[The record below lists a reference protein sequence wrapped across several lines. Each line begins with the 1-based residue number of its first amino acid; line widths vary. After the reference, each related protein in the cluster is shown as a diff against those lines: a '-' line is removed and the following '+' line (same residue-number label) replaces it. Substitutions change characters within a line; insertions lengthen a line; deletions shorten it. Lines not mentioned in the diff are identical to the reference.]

1 MARPTLISL
10 AKELGVSRQ
19 TVSNVINAP
28 HLVKPTTRERVRE
41 HIERSGYRP
50 SAAARALRTNR
61 TKIVGMRMSPVL
73 DGINGSV
80 MDRYLHAA
88 TEALE
93 ERGYHPVL
101 VTASGEQEEL
111 AALTGLFETGLI
123 DAAMLAYT
131 TPLDSRPAE
140 LRRIGMPFVA
150 FGRPWGELDAPHP
163 WVDID
168 NTTGVEE
175 GTRLLRERG
184 HTRIGFIGSSDFS
197 MIDRDRRLGWL
208 RGMEGVDENLEELDT
223 CVPEGIEHGFRAMRV
238 LRDRGVTAAACG
250 TDSLALGALSVLYE
264 SPVEGFAPAESIVGF
279 DDSPVAAALG
289 FSSVVQPVEQ
299 VAPLLVSQ
307 LISELEDDVQPC
319 ERRVVLPSVL
329 RARLGPGLPV
339 RLRS

>member
-28 HLVKPTTRERVRE
+28 HLVKTSTRERVRE

-111 AALTGLFETGLI
+111 AALTGLYETGLV

-131 TPLDSRPAE
+131 SPLDSRPAE

-168 NTTGVEE
+168 NAIGVEE

-197 MIDRDRRLGWL
+197 MIDRDRREGWL
-208 RGMEGVDENLEELDT
+208 RGMKGVDENLAELD
-223 CVPEGIEHGFRAMRV
+223 M
-238 LRDRGVTAAACG
+238 
-250 TDSLALGALSVLYE
+250 
-264 SPVEGFAPAESIVGF
+264 
-279 DDSPVAAALG
+279 
-289 FSSVVQPVEQ
+289 
-299 VAPLLVSQ
+299 
-307 LISELEDDVQPC
+307 
-319 ERRVVLPSVL
+319 
-329 RARLGPGLPV
+329 
-339 RLRS
+339 

>member
-28 HLVKPTTRERVRE
+28 HLVKPSTRERVQE

-61 TKIVGMRMSPVL
+61 TRIVGMRMSPVL

-80 MDRYLHAA
+80 MDRYIHAV

-111 AALTGLFETGLI
+111 AALIGLYETGLI

-131 TPLDSRPAE
+131 SPLDTRPAE
-140 LRRIGMPFVA
+140 LRRIGMPFVS
-150 FGRPWGELDAPHP
+150 FGRPWGDEDAPHP

-168 NTTGVEE
+168 NATGVED

-184 HTRIGFIGSSDFS
+184 HTKIGFIGPSDFS
-197 MIDRDRRLGWL
+197 MIDRHRHEGWL
-208 RGMEGVDENLEELDT
+208 RGMAGLDEDLAELDI
-223 CVPEGIEHGFRAMRV
+223 CVAEGIQNGFRAMRV
-238 LRDRGVTAAACG
+238 LRERGITAAVCG

-279 DDSPVAAALG
+279 DDSPVASALG
-289 FSSVVQPVEQ
+289 FSSVAQPVEQ
-299 VAPLLVSQ
+299 VASLLVTQ
-307 LISELEDDVQPC
+307 LISELEDDVEQC
-319 ERRVVLPSVL
+319 ERRVLLPSVL
-329 RARLGPGLPV
+329 RVRLGRGLPV
-339 RLRS
+339 RLG

>member
-28 HLVKPTTRERVRE
+28 HLVKTSTRERVRE

-80 MDRYLHAA
+80 MDRYLHAV

-111 AALTGLFETGLI
+111 EALIGLYETGLI

-131 TPLDSRPAE
+131 SPLDSRPAE

-150 FGRPWGELDAPHP
+150 FGRPWGDLDAPHP

-168 NTTGVEE
+168 NATGVEE

-184 HTRIGFIGSSDFS
+184 HTRIGFIGPSVFS
-197 MIDRDRRLGWL
+197 MIDSHRREGWL
-208 RGMEGVDENLEELDT
+208 RGMQGVDENLEELDV
-223 CVPEGIEHGFRAMRV
+223 CVPEGIEHGFRGMRI
-238 LRDRGVTAAACG
+238 LRDRGATAASCG

-264 SPVEGFAPAESIVGF
+264 SPVAGFEPAESIMGF

-289 FSSVVQPVEQ
+289 FSSVVQPIEQ
-299 VAPLLVSQ
+299 VASLLVAQ
-307 LISELEDDVQPC
+307 LISELEDDVEMC
-319 ERRVVLPSVL
+319 ERHVVLPSVL
-329 RARLGPGLPV
+329 RARLGRGLPV
-339 RLRS
+339 RLR

>member
-28 HLVKPTTRERVRE
+28 HLVKTSTRERVRE

-61 TKIVGMRMSPVL
+61 TKIVAMRILSDL
-73 DGINGSV
+73 GSLNGSV

-93 ERGYHPVL
+93 ERGYRPVL
-101 VTASGEQEEL
+101 FTAKSEDEEL
-111 AALTGLFETGLI
+111 AALTALFESGVV
-123 DAAMLAYT
+123 DAAMLSAT
-131 TPLDSRPAE
+131 TPTDQRPAG
-140 LRRIGMPFVA
+140 LRRLRMPFVA

-168 NTTGVEE
+168 NAVGMEQ

-184 HTRIGFIGSSDFS
+184 HTRIGYIGPSNGA
-197 MIDRDRRLGWL
+197 MIDRKRHEGWL
-208 RGMEGVDENLEELDT
+208 NGMEGVDVDLSSLDMV
-223 CVPEGIEHGFRAMRV
+223 VPEVTQYGYQAMHV
-238 LRDRGVTAAACG
+238 LRERGVTAAVCG

-264 SPVEGFAPAESIVGF
+264 SPVAGFLPAQSIIGY
-279 DDSPVAAALG
+279 DDSPVAEALG
-289 FSSVVQPVEQ
+289 ISSVFQPVEQ
-299 VAPLLVSQ
+299 VAPLIVSQ
-307 LISELEDDVQPC
+307 MIGELDETDELC
-319 ERRVVLPSVL
+319 ERHVLIPSQLHVREGRTL
-329 RARLGPGLPV
+329 PGRLG
-339 RLRS
+339 

>member
-28 HLVKPTTRERVRE
+28 HLVKESTRERVRE

-61 TKIVGMRMSPVL
+61 SRVVGMRLSPVL

-111 AALTGLFETGLI
+111 AALIALFETGLI

-131 TPLDSRPAE
+131 TPMDSRPAE
-140 LRRIGMPFVA
+140 LRRIGMPFVS

-168 NTTGVEE
+168 NATGVEE
-175 GTRLLRERG
+175 ATRLLRSRG

-197 MIDRDRRLGWL
+197 MIDRHRRDGWL
-208 RGMEGVDENLEELDT
+208 RGMEGLDEDLEALDI
-223 CVPEGIEHGFRAMRV
+223 CVPEGIHYGFEGMRT
-238 LRDRGVTAAACG
+238 LRERGATAAACG

-264 SPVEGFAPAESIVGF
+264 SPVKGFPPAESVVGF

-289 FSSVVQPVEQ
+289 FSSVIQPVEQ
-299 VAPLLVSQ
+299 VAPLLVNQ
-307 LISELEDDVQPC
+307 LLVELDDGGDSC
-319 ERRVVLPSVL
+319 ERQVILPSMLHL
-329 RARLGPGLPV
+329 RQGRQLPV
-339 RLRS
+339 QLA

>member
-28 HLVKPTTRERVRE
+28 HLVKTSTRERVRE

-61 TKIVGMRMSPVL
+61 TKIVGMRMSPVI

-80 MDRYLHAA
+80 MDRYIHAV

-111 AALTGLFETGLI
+111 AALIALYETGLI

-131 TPLDSRPAE
+131 SPLDSRPAE

-163 WVDID
+163 WVDVD
-168 NTTGVEE
+168 NATGVEE
-175 GTRLLRERG
+175 GVHLLRERG

-197 MIDRDRRLGWL
+197 MIDRHRREGWL
-208 RGMEGVDENLEELDT
+208 RGMQGIDENLDELDL

-238 LRDRGVTAAACG
+238 LRDRGVTAVSCG

-264 SPVEGFAPAESIVGF
+264 SPESGFAPAESVVGF
-279 DDSPVAAALG
+279 DDSPVSAALG

-299 VAPLLVSQ
+299 VAALLVEQ
-307 LISELEDDVQPC
+307 LIGVLEDSVETC
-319 ERRVVLPSVL
+319 ERHVVLPSVL
-329 RARLGPGLPV
+329 RARFGRGLPV
-339 RLRS
+339 RLR

>member
-28 HLVKPTTRERVRE
+28 HLVKTSTRERVRE

-80 MDRYLHAA
+80 MDRYLHAV

-111 AALTGLFETGLI
+111 AALIGLYETGLI

-131 TPLDSRPAE
+131 SPLDSRPAE
-140 LRRIGMPFVA
+140 LRRIGMPFVS
-150 FGRPWGELDAPHP
+150 FGRPWGDLDAPHP

-168 NTTGVEE
+168 NATGVEE

-197 MIDRDRRLGWL
+197 MIDRDRREGWL
-208 RGMEGVDENLEELDT
+208 RGMRGIDENLDELDL

-238 LRDRGVTAAACG
+238 LRDRGCTAASCG
-250 TDSLALGALSVLYE
+250 TDSLALGALGMLYE
-264 SPVEGFAPAESIVGF
+264 SPVSGFAPAESVVGF
-279 DDSPVAAALG
+279 DDSPVSAALG
-289 FSSVVQPVEQ
+289 YSSVVQPVEQ
-299 VAPLLVSQ
+299 VAALLVAQ
-307 LISELEDDVQPC
+307 LISELEDSVEMC
-319 ERRVVLPSVL
+319 ERHVVLPSVL
-329 RARLGPGLPV
+329 RARLGRGLPV
-339 RLRS
+339 RLR